1 MNTIITVLL
10 SILTA
15 LSGGQGIM
23 FYFVN
28 RRLKKAEL
36 ADKETD
42 VLRKQDDEWQELY
55 HEIRNENNEIKQ
67 KIEKLRKE
75 KEELSKANGLLEMKN
90 QQLSWFRCQVNNCPN
105 RRPPHVFDKD
115 GVELEA
121 AD

>member
-15 LSGGQGIM
+15 LTGGQGIM

-36 ADKETD
+36 ADKEAE

-90 QQLSWFRCQVNNCPN
+90 
-105 RRPPHVFDKD
+105 
-115 GVELEA
+115 
-121 AD
+121 